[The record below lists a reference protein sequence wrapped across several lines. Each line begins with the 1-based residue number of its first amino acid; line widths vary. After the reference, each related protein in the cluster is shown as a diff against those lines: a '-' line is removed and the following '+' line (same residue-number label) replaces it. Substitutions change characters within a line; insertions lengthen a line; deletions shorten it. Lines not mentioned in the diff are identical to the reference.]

1 MLDIEADQA
10 VRKLL
15 RGEIA
20 VLHGYPENYQ
30 EAYEKNSAIR
40 YVLPLEGTALWG
52 ESYAIPANSTRK
64 QAAARLIDFLLR
76 PEITAEIIDQKKNA
90 QPNDAALPLVKPEIR
105 NNRVIFPDNKDL
117 ENGSIIL
124 PLSPEGKKLYT
135 DIWAR
140 FMAGTP

>member
-1 MLDIEADQA
+1 
-10 VRKLL
+10 
-15 RGEIA
+15 
-20 VLHGYPENYQ
+20 
-30 EAYEKNSAIR
+30 
-40 YVLPLEGTALWG
+40 
-52 ESYAIPANSTRK
+52 
-64 QAAARLIDFLLR
+64 LIDFLLR

-90 QPNDAALPLVKPEIR
+90 QPNDAAMPLVKPEIR